1 MKHSNIT
8 NPYDWEVPEID
19 LNMRHYAGHPSDI
32 IKKIKSSI
40 EDYLQNPNVPEKTR
54 SIYSAIYHALNY
66 YKNISYL
73 PSPEYGTEQTFLSN
87 VLATFNDD
95 YKFLTDNFKNTN
107 TLENDKPVISICG
120 RIKSLH
126 SFVGKVKEKVDEYV
140 DENRDLQY
148 FNESIRDLIGVRIIV
163 DPPQKVQSHGLKAE
177 NDYLYDVYQQLMLRH
192 GILSENSEEL
202 ENGFK
207 FIPVNSRYDKNKL
220 QKIKERVEKEGFS
233 SKLYDENGNLKIFIP
248 SEPNAFMQL
257 EKVSNVCKDYNIY
270 PKYEG
275 YQSLHT
281 CVTPR
286 YSKDVKPNI
295 FPSYIIPS
303 KSSDYSFEY
312 QVRTAK
318 QDRFAE
324 FGLAAHQN
332 YKEKGDYHRLL
343 IPTYIT
349 NDNYLKYNHPE
360 ILNERIYEP
369 SSASLL
375 QRKESDDKM
384 IHVRNY
390 GESFS
395 FYAGTPF
402 RTYFNIPFREFRD
415 DIISSERNDILSGKK
430 EVYYDRSAEKY
441 KTKQTGPKAVVLTEN
456 DILQL
461 HSILQS
467 EGVNLIQLLEQA
479 GLGSL
484 TDSILEILPENPS
497 EEANILKPDY
507 TNNDKII
514 TLTHHPK
521 KPSVYTIETSD
532 DREHSQTSPKD
543 KTVKFDSNKSSKSNN
558 SSKESDSQ
566 KETTDAKSSEES
578 EYPDLD
584 D

>member
-1 MKHSNIT
+1 
-8 NPYDWEVPEID
+8 
-19 LNMRHYAGHPSDI
+19 
-32 IKKIKSSI
+32 
-40 EDYLQNPNVPEKTR
+40 
-54 SIYSAIYHALNY
+54 
-66 YKNISYL
+66 
-73 PSPEYGTEQTFLSN
+73 
-87 VLATFNDD
+87 
-95 YKFLTDNFKNTN
+95 
-107 TLENDKPVISICG
+107 
-120 RIKSLH
+120 
-126 SFVGKVKEKVDEYV
+126 
-140 DENRDLQY
+140 
-148 FNESIRDLIGVRIIV
+148 
-163 DPPQKVQSHGLKAE
+163 
-177 NDYLYDVYQQLMLRH
+177 
-192 GILSENSEEL
+192 
-202 ENGFK
+202 
-207 FIPVNSRYDKNKL
+207 
-220 QKIKERVEKEGFS
+220 
-233 SKLYDENGNLKIFIP
+233 
-248 SEPNAFMQL
+248 
-257 EKVSNVCKDYNIY
+257 
-270 PKYEG
+270 
-275 YQSLHT
+275 
-281 CVTPR
+281 
-286 YSKDVKPNI
+286 
-295 FPSYIIPS
+295 
-303 KSSDYSFEY
+303 
-312 QVRTAK
+312 
-318 QDRFAE
+318 
-324 FGLAAHQN
+324 
-332 YKEKGDYHRLL
+332 
-343 IPTYIT
+343 
-349 NDNYLKYNHPE
+349 
-360 ILNERIYEP
+360 
-369 SSASLL
+369 
-375 QRKESDDKM
+375 M

>member
-332 YKEKGDYHRLL
+332 YKEK
-343 IPTYIT
+343 
-349 NDNYLKYNHPE
+349 E
-360 ILNERIYEP
+360 
-369 SSASLL
+369 
-375 QRKESDDKM
+375 
-384 IHVRNY
+384 
-390 GESFS
+390 
-395 FYAGTPF
+395 
-402 RTYFNIPFREFRD
+402 
-415 DIISSERNDILSGKK
+415 
-430 EVYYDRSAEKY
+430 
-441 KTKQTGPKAVVLTEN
+441 
-456 DILQL
+456 
-461 HSILQS
+461 
-467 EGVNLIQLLEQA
+467 
-479 GLGSL
+479 
-484 TDSILEILPENPS
+484 
-497 EEANILKPDY
+497 
-507 TNNDKII
+507 II
-514 TLTHHPK
+514 TDFLYQH
-521 KPSVYTIETSD
+521 I
-532 DREHSQTSPKD
+532 
-543 KTVKFDSNKSSKSNN
+543 
-558 SSKESDSQ
+558 
-566 KETTDAKSSEES
+566 
-578 EYPDLD
+578 
-584 D
+584 